1 MLKKQMNLME
11 QNNEEREKEIQERSD
26 EIKVKLERTETMF
39 QSKHNL
45 IFPQIPA

>member
-1 MLKKQMNLME
+1 ME

-45 IFPQIPA
+45 IFLQIPA